1 MNRDPW
7 AGKPVSEIYK
17 LAFENVK
24 KRIEER
30 GETFRQDKAIRVL
43 AEMHAENVKDL
54 IDENMTGY
62 DKKQLTNIVE
72 RCVARYVTMEE

>member
-17 LAFENVK
+17 LTFENVK
-24 KRIEER
+24 KKLEER
-30 GETFRQDKAIRVL
+30 GEQFRQDKVIRVL